1 MRTLPEVRA
10 ADLDAATAQLL
21 PARETLSCYVGCV
34 NVTNVVGVNL
44 AIAVNAATI
53 NSSANA
59 IATQYLTS
67 LGISTG

>member
-1 MRTLPEVRA
+1 MRTLPEVRP
-10 ADLDAATAQLL
+10 ADLEAATAQLL
-21 PARETLSCYVGCV
+21 PDRETLSCYVGCV

-59 IATQYLTS
+59 LAVQYLTS
-67 LGISTG
+67 LGIHY

>member
-21 PARETLSCYVGCV
+21 PARETLSCYLGCV

-59 IATQYLTS
+59 IAAQYLTS